1 MTVIA
6 RAPLLLGQGSQGPLC
21 SQVWRIVGNFWRIL
35 WQSFLPFNPRP
46 EPPDNPPAV
55 ATVDDDQLKQCQA
68 LFAEAEA
75 DRAFLEGKARATF
88 SVITFLVPL
97 LTSGIVFLYAHI
109 SQHAEGER
117 VALVILF
124 ASFALS
130 VLGFISIARAVSV
143 QVRETLG
150 LGAIIDLGAGTF
162 RAYDKVFYARGL
174 LYCASVNQGMNG
186 HIAQFV
192 KGAHILTALA
202 VLALLVAAVPSIL
215 SLPTDSGPAKT
226 EIVGPVNI
234 SASSLVDLK
243 AGIATLSN
251 ELRLIA
257 NDRSQSQR
265 MDSIDAKIDQLS
277 GAVGQFQ
284 RELEQLQK
292 AANGP
297 ATTPKP

>member
-1 MTVIA
+1 MA
-6 RAPLLLGQGSQGPLC
+6 
-21 SQVWRIVGNFWRIL
+21 GNFWRIL
-35 WQSFLPFNPRP
+35 WQTVLPFNPRP
-46 EPPDNPPAV
+46 ESPDDPPAV
-55 ATVDDDQLKQCQA
+55 AAIDDDQLKQCQA
-68 LFAEAEA
+68 LYAEAEA
-75 DRAFLEGKARATF
+75 DRVFLEGKARATF

-97 LTSGIVFLYAHI
+97 LTSGVVFLYAHI
-109 SQHAEGER
+109 NQNAEGER
-117 VALVILF
+117 VALVFLF
-124 ASFALS
+124 ASLALS

-162 RAYDKVFYARGL
+162 RTYDRAFYARGL

-202 VLALLVAAVPSIL
+202 VLTLLVAAVPSIL
-215 SLPTDSGPAKT
+215 LLPTDTGPAKS

-234 SASSLVDLK
+234 AAPSLVDLK
-243 AGIATLSN
+243 TEIATLSN
-251 ELRLIA
+251 ELRVIV
-257 NDRSQSQR
+257 NDRPQTQH

-277 GAVGQFQ
+277 GAVGQLQ

-292 AANGP
+292 AATVP